1 MFCISDIE
9 LSGGAYTAAVLLVM
23 NVTLLRPACV
33 LNRLLSSCRF
43 PQIGTQHAPP
53 ADIGAN
59 FYPSLGPYSSG
70 NVTVTP

>member
-1 MFCISDIE
+1 M
-9 LSGGAYTAAVLLVM
+9 AAVLLVM
-23 NVTLLRPACV
+23 TDTLLRSEYV
-33 LNRLLSSCRF
+33 LNRPLSSSRF

-70 NVTVTP
+70 NVTVPLLTLEKGCFL